1 MGAEVLVVLSI
12 GLLLPV
18 FVFFFAALQLYHQL
32 DRAGKYLDVLAE
44 AIEKVQKVRNEIM
57 KKKYQPN

>member
-1 MGAEVLVVLSI
+1 M
-12 GLLLPV
+12 
-18 FVFFFAALQLYHQL
+18 QLYHQL